1 GPSRAREPKQV
12 GAIEFAISAGEGGSG
27 SIWIDDLRF
36 EEREPVT
43 QDGVLPEVQ
52 ASSSLAGHEPP
63 LMLDGD
69 AVTSW
74 KSDPVPRA
82 QSVVLDFRK
91 NREYGGLVIDWDPDD
106 YATSFAVQVSN
117 DGTQWTTSFS
127 TATGDGGRDY
137 IYMPDAESRFIR
149 LDLQRSSR
157 AQGYG
162 IVSLTVQPFRSPP
175 RRTTSSRRSRG
186 TRRRGRIPSTSTG

>member
-1 GPSRAREPKQV
+1 MLV
-12 GAIEFAISAGEGGSG
+12 GY
-27 SIWIDDLRF
+27 
-36 EEREPVT
+36 
-43 QDGVLPEVQ
+43 
-52 ASSSLAGHEPP
+52 
-63 LMLDGD
+63 

-74 KSDPVPRA
+74 KSVPVPRA

-106 YATSFAVQVSN
+106 YATAFAVQVSN

-127 TATGDGGRDY
+127 TATGEGGRDY

-157 AQGYG
+157 APGYG
-162 IVSLTVQPFRSPP
+162 IVALAVAPVSFSASPD
-175 RRTTSSRRSRG
+175 G
-186 TRRRGRIPSTSTG
+186 CIAVMA